1 MCWFKLVLVPGKHGS
16 WKSCQFSQ
24 VTVNDQ
30 ICQKWRQRKN
40 KKKTTVSKKFGIKF
54 DNSEAAISSGVQTL
68 NISTVVKPQIKSKPQ
83 NICYK

>member
-1 MCWFKLVLVPGKHGS
+1 MLIQIGPSTWQTWVLEQSPVYSGDQDGSNLSKLKTE
-16 WKSCQFSQ
+16 K
-24 VTVNDQ
+24 
-30 ICQKWRQRKN
+30 KE
-40 KKKTTVSKKFGIKF
+40 KKTKVSKEFGIKF